1 MSNNWHKIFGL
12 LLLVCSVNVTAW
24 GQVNNVTLSTKINSP
39 LSRFGIGDPVQQYF
53 NHSAAM
59 GGLSAGW
66 QDPYRLNLQNP
77 ASLASLRWTA
87 FEGGI
92 YAKKST
98 YTSAEATDQTWGGN
112 LQYLALGFPLR
123 NALNQALDRES
134 NEWNAGMSFALVP
147 YSQVGYDI
155 QLVDVQTPGVA
166 QSTNTL
172 KGAGGLTRFRWGTG
186 FRYKQLSVGI
196 DAGFVFGKIINSR
209 LVVFDSLLAAFDTE
223 FRDDLSIKATIWT
236 GGAQYAFEFKHLDK
250 KGNSVPSGKR
260 VVLGVT
266 LTNEASFKSTGTQFI
281 RRLLS
286 SVSDT
291 IVFDDAIQGTGV
303 LPAAFSVGIH
313 YQNLNKLNIGL
324 EYGVST
330 WGNYENSLKQ
340 EKIPLKNSYYIAL
353 GGEYIPK
360 HNSYNRYWERIRY
373 RAGFRYATDPRS
385 LNLIQ
390 VEDYS
395 FSLGFG
401 LPVIMPRQQISFVNT
416 SIELGRTG
424 VTGVLEENYV
434 RLNFGFTLNDNSCS
448 LNANSIKKYDY
459 TKKYC
464 SCDGIISNRDNDP
477 WRTMYQLE

>member
-1 MSNNWHKIFGL
+1 MSNNWHNFLGSIL
-12 LLLVCSVNVTAW
+12 IICSVNIAAW
-24 GQVNNVTLSTKINSP
+24 GQVDNVTLSTKVNSP

-98 YTSAEATDQTWGGN
+98 YTSAEAKDQTWGGN

-155 QLVDVQTPGVA
+155 QLIDVQTPGVQ

-186 FRYKQLSVGI
+186 FRYKQLSVGL

-223 FRDDLSIKATIWT
+223 FRDDLSIKTTIWT
-236 GGAQYAFEFKHLDK
+236 AGAQYAFEFKHLDK

-260 VVLGVT
+260 VLLGAT

-291 IVFDDAIQGTGV
+291 VVFDDAIKGTGV
-303 LPAAFSVGIH
+303 LPASFSVGIH
-313 YQNLNKLNIGL
+313 YQDINKLNIGI
-324 EYGVST
+324 EYGAST
-330 WGNYENSLKQ
+330 WSNYKNSLKQ
-340 EKIPLKNSYYIAL
+340 ENEPLKDTYYIAI

-385 LNLIQ
+385 LNGTQ

-401 LPVIMPRQQISFVNT
+401 LPVIMPRQQISFVST
-416 SIELGRTG
+416 SIEFGKTG
-424 VTGVLEENYV
+424 VAGVLEENYV
-434 RLNFGFTLNDNSCS
+434 RLNFGFTLNDNSWFFKRKF
-448 LNANSIKKYDY
+448 N
-459 TKKYC
+459 
-464 SCDGIISNRDNDP
+464 
-477 WRTMYQLE
+477 